1 MNELMELGLVAK
13 TPAPNRDTPQDN
25 ELTELGLVV
34 SETKGHCHG
43 SLPDPGAS
51 GACKTT
57 SPPC

>member
-1 MNELMELGLVAK
+1 MNELIELGLVAE
-13 TPAPNRDTPQDN
+13 TSAPNRDTLRDN
-25 ELTELGLVV
+25 ELTELGLVA

-57 SPPC
+57 SPPY